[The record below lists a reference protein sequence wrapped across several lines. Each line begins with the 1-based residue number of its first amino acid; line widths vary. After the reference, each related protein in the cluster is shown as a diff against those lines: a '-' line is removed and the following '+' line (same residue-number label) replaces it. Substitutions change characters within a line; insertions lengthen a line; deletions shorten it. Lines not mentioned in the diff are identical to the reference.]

1 MSPKVNERSGFQNFE
16 DDYFLSKLLLNY
28 FSEIKILTKLKRSS
42 R

>member
-28 FSEIKILTKLKRSS
+28 FNVSKFKCSS

>member
-16 DDYFLSKLLLNY
+16 DDYFLNKLLLNY
-28 FSEIKILTKLKRSS
+28 FSVSKLKRSS

>member
-16 DDYFLSKLLLNY
+16 DDYFLRKLLLNY
-28 FSEIKILTKLKRSS
+28 FNASKFKRSS

>member
-16 DDYFLSKLLLNY
+16 DDYFLSKLLLNDSSVSK
-28 FSEIKILTKLKRSS
+28 FKRSS